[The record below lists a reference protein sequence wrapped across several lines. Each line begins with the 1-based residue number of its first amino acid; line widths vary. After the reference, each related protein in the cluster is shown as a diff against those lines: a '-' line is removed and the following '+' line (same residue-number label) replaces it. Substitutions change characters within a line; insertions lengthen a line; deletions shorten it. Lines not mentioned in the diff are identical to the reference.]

1 MSQYENLDWLVRQM
15 CKTYHQRQETFTTWL
30 LTTAACLHL
39 DVPFHGQLPMSALE
53 VLAGVVATQLPASEI
68 PVEIVDSLRDVVW
81 LRKETNAAHVLS
93 QAAGQQGDDETRRR
107 NDRHVHAIGVFERI
121 LAVLDASMPPLV
133 QREAEA
139 RWQARRAEVPA
150 FTPQDVLRQHAEMAA
165 TMARYVFSYFSTDN
179 GVLPVANMCL
189 RLVCKRIQ

>member
-1 MSQYENLDWLVRQM
+1 MSQYENLDTLVRQM

-39 DVPFHGQLPMSALE
+39 VVPCHGQLPMSALE
-53 VLAGVVATQLPASEI
+53 ALAGVVAAQLPASEI

-81 LRKETNAAHVLS
+81 LRKETNRAHLLS

-107 NDRHVHAIGVFERI
+107 NDRHVHAIEVFERI
-121 LAVLDASMPPLV
+121 LVVLNASMPPLV

-139 RWQARRAEVPA
+139 RWQASRAEVA
-150 FTPQDVLRQHAEMAA
+150 RTPQDALRQHAEVAA
-165 TMARYVFSYFSTDN
+165 SMARYVFSDFSADN
-179 GVLPVANMCL
+179 GALAVANTFL
-189 RLVCKRIQ
+189 GLVWKKLQ